1 MDEFTK
7 YYIAVCKCVK
17 SKRILDHSD
26 SIAVRMKYRDSYFIL
41 KDRAT
46 GFYNLY
52 IKDSFLLELDIDDKF
67 DLNYIIN
74 FRECNRIYKE
84 NNITNLN

>member
-26 SIAVRMKYRDSYFIL
+26 FIAVRMKYRDSYFIL

-52 IKDSFLLELDIDDKF
+52 IKDSLFSFIINNSKCPLIFNENDLDI
-67 DLNYIIN
+67 IN
-74 FRECNRIYKE
+74 EE
-84 NNITNLN
+84 